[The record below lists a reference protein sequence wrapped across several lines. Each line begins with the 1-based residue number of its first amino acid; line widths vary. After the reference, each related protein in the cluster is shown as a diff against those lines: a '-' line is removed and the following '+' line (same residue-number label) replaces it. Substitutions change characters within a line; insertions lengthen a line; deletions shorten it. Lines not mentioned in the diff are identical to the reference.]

1 MAGTGGDPRLRP
13 LRALAFLLLSLLL
26 LLLAAPAVLA
36 KSRIPISD
44 NEIRQKKSECYTD
57 VESGL
62 WGWQCK
68 SSMIAKENCAL
79 KCLSPTCY
87 EIVYESDPLEEG
99 EKDYRRGQEYKYC
112 MHKLSLG
119 ESLEGI
125 RGSFD

>member
-1 MAGTGGDPRLRP
+1 MAGTGGDPRLRR
-13 LRALAFLLLSLLL
+13 LGALAFLLLSL

-99 EKDYRRGQEYKYC
+99 EKDYTRGQEYKYC